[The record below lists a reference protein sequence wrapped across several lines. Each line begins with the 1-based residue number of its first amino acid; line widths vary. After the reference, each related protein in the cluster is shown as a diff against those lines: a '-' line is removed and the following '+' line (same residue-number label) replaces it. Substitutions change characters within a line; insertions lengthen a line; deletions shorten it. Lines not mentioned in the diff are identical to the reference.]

1 VREACVYSSYLIR
14 KQVGVFHEEED
25 INFEYEDEFAGACAG
40 FSFDDFH
47 TMLQAAVDYSGR
59 AFR

>member
-1 VREACVYSSYLIR
+1 MFTIR
-14 KQVGVFHEEED
+14 KQVEVFHEEEN
-25 INFEYEDEFAGACAG
+25 INFEYEEGFAGACAG

-59 AFR
+59 LFNS

>member
-1 VREACVYSSYLIR
+1 M
-14 KQVGVFHEEED
+14 GVFHEEED
-25 INFEYEDEFAGACAG
+25 INFEYEDDFAGACAG